1 MDIRKYYAID
11 GEKPLD
17 NIKPDG
23 GFFAIFRKAAVIGDS
38 LSSGE
43 MESLNTKGEKGY
55 HDYFEYSWGQFMARA
70 AGCEILNFSRGGMT
84 ASEYM
89 ESFGEA
95 NDFFNPDKACQAY
108 IIALGVND
116 LVNRRDEI
124 GTVNDIDMN
133 DYRNNAKTFAGYY
146 AQVIQKYREISPKSR
161 IFLMTMVPDGNND
174 EFKDVCIEAHRKLL
188 YELADMFEFTYVL
201 DFCEYAP
208 PHDAEFRRHFYLG
221 GHLNAMG
228 YLLTAQQVMTY
239 IDYIIRN
246 NYEDFAQTAFICKN
260 GEYNCEAKW

>member
-1 MDIRKYYAID
+1 MDINEYYSIP

-17 NIKPDG
+17 VIKPDG
-23 GFFAIFRKAAVIGDS
+23 GFFGIFRKVAVIGDS

-43 MESLNTKGEKGY
+43 MESLTPTGEKGY
-55 HDYFEYSWGQFMARA
+55 HDYFEYSWGQYMARA
-70 AGCEILNFSRGGMT
+70 AGCEVLNFSRGGMT

-95 NDFFNPDKACQAY
+95 NGFFDKEKACQAY
-108 IIALGVND
+108 VIALGVND
-116 LVNRRDEI
+116 ICNRHDEV
-124 GTVNDIDMN
+124 GTVADIDLN

-161 IFLMTMVPDGNND
+161 IFLMTMVPNGRRPDAA
-174 EFKDVCIEAHRKLL
+174 IEAHRKLL
-188 YELADMFEFTYVL
+188 YEIAKLFEFTYVL

-208 PHDAEFRRHFYLG
+208 PHDEEFRKHFYLG

-228 YLLTAQQVMTY
+228 YMLTARQVMSY
-239 IDYIIRN
+239 IDFIIRN
-246 NYEDFAQTAFICKN
+246 QYEDFAQTAFICKD
-260 GEYNCEAKW
+260 GSYNCEAKW

>member
-1 MDIRKYYAID
+1 MDIRKYYAIE

-17 NIKPDG
+17 TIKPDG
-23 GFFAIFRKAAVIGDS
+23 GFFAIFRKVAVIGDS

-43 MESLNTKGEKGY
+43 MESLTPDGEKGY

-70 AGCEILNFSRGGMT
+70 AGCEVLNFSRGGMT

-89 ESFGEA
+89 DSFGEA

-116 LVNRRDEI
+116 LINRGDEV
-124 GTVNDIDMN
+124 GTTADIDLS
-133 DYRNNAKTFAGYY
+133 DYRNNKKTFAGYY

-161 IFLMTMVPDGNND
+161 IFLMTMVPTEKGVTK
-174 EFKDVCIEAHRKLL
+174 EMEAHRKLL
-188 YELADMFEFTYVL
+188 YELAEMFDFTYVL

-208 PHDAEFRRHFYLG
+208 RHDAEFRRHFYLG
-221 GHLNAMG
+221 GHLNAAG

-239 IDYIIRN
+239 VDYIIRN
-246 NYEDFAQTAFICKN
+246 NYEDFAQTAFIGKN

>member
-1 MDIRKYYAID
+1 MDIRDYYPIP

-17 NIKPDG
+17 KIKPDG
-23 GFFAIFRKAAVIGDS
+23 GAFAIFRKVAVIGDS

-43 MESLNTKGEKGY
+43 MESLTPAGEKGY

-70 AGCEILNFSRGGMT
+70 AGTQVLNFSRGGMT

-95 NDFFNPDKACQAY
+95 NGFFDPEKACQAY

-116 LVNRRDEI
+116 LLNRGDEL
-124 GTVNDIDMN
+124 GSAADIDLA
-133 DYRNNAKTFAGYY
+133 DWRNNKKTFAGYY
-146 AQVIQKYREISPKSR
+146 AQVIQRYREISPKSR
-161 IFLMTMVPDGNND
+161 IFLMTMVPGGRGTD
-174 EFKDVCIEAHRKLL
+174 ERIEAHRKLL
-188 YELADMFEFTYVL
+188 YELAELFGFTYVL

-208 PHDAEFRRHFYLG
+208 PHDEEFRKHFYLG

-228 YLLTAQQVMTY
+228 YLLTAQQVMSY
-239 IDYIIRN
+239 IDFIIRN
-246 NYEDFAQTAFICKN
+246 HYEDFSQTAFIGKD
-260 GEYNCEAKW
+260 GPYNCSAKW

>member
-1 MDIRKYYAID
+1 MMDITKYYAIP

-17 NIKPDG
+17 TIKPDG
-23 GFFAIFRKAAVIGDS
+23 GAFAIFRKVAVIGDS

-43 MESLNTKGEKGY
+43 MESLTPDGSKGY

-70 AGCEILNFSRGGMT
+70 AGTEVLNFSRGGMT

-95 NDFFNPDKACQAY
+95 NHFFDPEKACQAY
-108 IIALGVND
+108 VIALGVND
-116 LVNRRDEI
+116 LCNRHDEI
-124 GTVNDIDMN
+124 GSTADIDLS
-133 DYRNNAKTFAGYY
+133 DYRNNKKTFAGYY

-161 IFLMTMVPDGNND
+161 IFLMTMVPGGKRPDD
-174 EFKDVCIEAHRKLL
+174 TILAHRDLL
-188 YELADMFEFTYVL
+188 YEIAKLFDFVYVL
-201 DFCEYAP
+201 DFCQYAP
-208 PHDAEFRRHFYLG
+208 PHDEEFRKHFYLG

-228 YLLTAQQVMTY
+228 YLLTAQQVMSY

-246 NYEDFAQTAFICKN
+246 QYEDFAQAAFIGKD
-260 GEYNCEAKW
+260 GSFNCSAKW

>member
-1 MDIRKYYAID
+1 MDITKYYAIKD
-11 GEKPLD
+11 EKPLD

-23 GFFAIFRKAAVIGDS
+23 GFFGIFRKVAIIGDS

-43 MESLNTKGEKGY
+43 MESLNEKGEKGY

-70 AGCEILNFSRGGMT
+70 AGCEVLNFSRGGMT

-89 ESFGEA
+89 DSFGEA
-95 NDFFNPDKACQAY
+95 NDFFNPEKACQAY

-116 LVNRRDEI
+116 LINRGDEI
-124 GTVNDIDMN
+124 GTIKDIDLS

-161 IFLMTMVPDGNND
+161 IFLMTMVPTENGARA
-174 EFKDVCIEAHRKLL
+174 EMIAHRKLL

-208 PHDAEFRRHFYLG
+208 IHDEEFRRHFYLG

-246 NYEDFAQTAFICKN
+246 NFEDFSQTAFICKD
-260 GEYNCEAKW
+260 GHYNCEAKW

>member
-1 MDIRKYYAID
+1 MDITKYYAID

-23 GFFAIFRKAAVIGDS
+23 GFFAIFRKVAVIGDS

-43 MESLNTKGEKGY
+43 MESLNQKGEKGY

-70 AGCEILNFSRGGMT
+70 AGCEVLNFSRGGMT
-84 ASEYM
+84 ASEYTD
-89 ESFGEA
+89 SFGEA
-95 NDFFNPDKACQAY
+95 NDFFNPEKACQAY

-116 LVNRRDEI
+116 LINRHDEI
-124 GTVNDIDMN
+124 GTVDDIDLN
-133 DYRNNAKTFAGYY
+133 DYRNNKKTFAGYY

-161 IFLMTMVPDGNND
+161 IFLMTMVPDGEGHNT
-174 EFKDVCIEAHRKLL
+174 ELMEAHRSLL
-188 YELADMFEFTYVL
+188 YELAEMFDFTYVL
-201 DFCEYAP
+201 DFFGYAP
-208 PHDAEFRRHFYLG
+208 PHDATFRSKFYLG

-228 YLLTAQQVMTY
+228 YLLTAQQVMSY

-246 NYEDFAQTAFICKN
+246 NPDDFTQTAFILK
-260 GEYNCEAKW
+260 GGPYNCEAKW

>member
-1 MDIRKYYAID
+1 MDITKYYAIKD
-11 GEKPLD
+11 EKPLD

-23 GFFAIFRKAAVIGDS
+23 GFFGIFRKAAVIGDS

-43 MESLNTKGEKGY
+43 MESLNEKGEKGY

-70 AGCEILNFSRGGMT
+70 AGCEVLNFSRGGMT

-89 ESFGEA
+89 DSFGEA
-95 NDFFNPDKACQAY
+95 NDFFNPEKACQAY
-108 IIALGVND
+108 IIALGIND
-116 LVNRRDEI
+116 LINRGDEI
-124 GTVNDIDMN
+124 GTVKDIDLS

-146 AQVIQKYREISPKSR
+146 AQVIQKYREVSPKSR
-161 IFLMTMVPDGNND
+161 IFLMTMVPTEKGASA
-174 EFKDVCIEAHRKLL
+174 EMLAHRKLL

-208 PHDAEFRRHFYLG
+208 PHDEEFRRHFYLG

-246 NYEDFAQTAFICKN
+246 NFEDFSQTAFICKD
-260 GEYNCEAKW
+260 GHYNCEAKW

>member
-1 MDIRKYYAID
+1 MDINEYYSRP

-17 NIKPDG
+17 VIKPDG
-23 GFFAIFRKAAVIGDS
+23 GFFAIFRKVAVIGDS

-43 MESLNTKGEKGY
+43 MESLNSKGEKGY

-70 AGCEILNFSRGGMT
+70 AGCEVLNFSRGGMT

-95 NDFFNPDKACQAY
+95 NGFFDQDKACQAY

-116 LVNRRDEI
+116 LCNRHDEI
-124 GTVNDIDMN
+124 GSVADIDMN
-133 DYRNNAKTFAGYY
+133 DYHNNKKTFAGYY
-146 AQVIQKYREISPKSR
+146 ASVIQKYREISPKSR
-161 IFLMTMVPDGNND
+161 IFLMTMVPN
-174 EFKDVCIEAHRKLL
+174 ERRASSEIEAHRKLL
-188 YELADMFEFTYVL
+188 YEIAEKFEFIYVL

-208 PHDAEFRRHFYLG
+208 PHDEKFRQNFYLG

-228 YLLTAQQVMTY
+228 YLITAQQVMSY

-246 NYEDFAQTAFICKN
+246 NNEDFAQTAFICKS
-260 GEYNCEAKW
+260 GEYNIGAKW

>member
-1 MDIRKYYAID
+1 MDIKKYYSIE

-23 GFFAIFRKAAVIGDS
+23 GFFGIFRKVAVVGDS

-43 MESLNTKGEKGY
+43 MESLNEKGGKGY

-70 AGCEILNFSRGGMT
+70 AGCEVLNFSRGGMT

-89 ESFGEA
+89 DSFADA
-95 NDFFNPDKACQAY
+95 NDFFNPEKACQAY

-116 LVNRRDEI
+116 LFNTDSDIEF
-124 GTVNDIDMN
+124 GTLEDIDLT
-133 DYRNNAKTFAGYY
+133 DYRNNKKTFIGYY
-146 AQVIQKYREISPKSR
+146 AQIIQKYREISPKSR
-161 IFLMTMVPDGNND
+161 IFLMTMVPEREEIREDIL
-174 EFKDVCIEAHRKLL
+174 KHRKFL
-188 YELADMFEFTYVL
+188 YQLSEMFDFVYVL

-208 PHDAEFRRHFYLG
+208 RYDEEFHKHFYVG

-228 YLLTAQQVMTY
+228 YMLTAQMVMTY
-239 IDYIIRN
+239 IDFIIRN
-246 NYEDFAQTAFICKN
+246 KYEDFAQVAFIGK
-260 GEYNCEAKW
+260 GGPFNCQYKW

>member
-1 MDIRKYYAID
+1 MDITKYYAIP

-17 NIKPDG
+17 VIKPDG
-23 GFFAIFRKAAVIGDS
+23 GFFAIFRKVAVVGDS

-43 MESLNTKGEKGY
+43 MESLKPNGEKGY

-70 AGCEILNFSRGGMT
+70 AGCEVLNFSRGGMT

-95 NDFFNPDKACQAY
+95 NGFFDKDKACQAY

-116 LVNRRDEI
+116 ILNRHDEV
-124 GTVNDIDMN
+124 GSVRDIDLN
-133 DYRNNAKTFAGYY
+133 DYRNNKKTFAGYY
-146 AQVIQKYREISPKSR
+146 ASVIQKYREISPKSR
-161 IFLMTMVPDGNND
+161 IFLMTMVPND
-174 EFKDVCIEAHRKLL
+174 KRAGEGIEAHRKLL
-188 YELADMFEFTYVL
+188 YDIAKLFDFVYVL

-208 PHDAEFRRHFYLG
+208 PHDEEFRKHFYLG

-228 YLLTAQQVMTY
+228 YLLTAQQVMSY

-246 NYEDFAQTAFICKN
+246 NYEDFSQTAFIGKD
-260 GEYNCEAKW
+260 GSYNCEAKW

>member
-1 MDIRKYYAID
+1 MDITKYYAIP

-17 NIKPDG
+17 TIKPDG
-23 GFFAIFRKAAVIGDS
+23 GFFSIFRRAAVIGDS

-43 MESLNTKGEKGY
+43 MESLTTDGVKGY

-70 AGCEILNFSRGGMT
+70 AGNEVLNFSRGGMT

-89 ESFGEA
+89 QSFGEA
-95 NDFFNPDKACQAY
+95 NNFFDKEKACQCY

-116 LVNRRDEI
+116 LCNRGDEI
-124 GTVNDIDMN
+124 GTTADIDLT
-133 DYRNNAKTFAGYY
+133 DYRNNADTFAGWY
-146 AQVIQKYREISPKSR
+146 ARVIQKYREISPKSR
-161 IFLMTMVPDGNND
+161 IFLMTMVPN
-174 EFKDVCIEAHRKLL
+174 ERRASETIEAHRKLL
-188 YELADMFEFTYVL
+188 YEIAAMFDFCYVL

-208 PHDAEFRRHFYLG
+208 PHDETFRKHFYLG

-228 YLLTAQQVMTY
+228 YQLTAQQVMSY

-246 NYEDFAQTAFICKN
+246 NYEDFIQTAFIGKS
-260 GEYNCEAKW
+260 GEYNCGAKW

>member
-1 MDIRKYYAID
+1 MDITKYYAIP

-17 NIKPDG
+17 VIKPDG
-23 GFFAIFRKAAVIGDS
+23 GFFAIFRKAAVVGDS

-43 MESLNTKGEKGY
+43 MESLKPNGEKGY

-70 AGCEILNFSRGGMT
+70 AGCEVLNFSRGGMT

-95 NDFFNPDKACQAY
+95 NGFFDKDKACQAY

-116 LVNRRDEI
+116 ILNRHDEV
-124 GTVNDIDMN
+124 GSVEDIDLN
-133 DYRNNAKTFAGYY
+133 DYRNNKKTFAGYY
-146 AQVIQKYREISPKSR
+146 ASVIQKYREISPKSR
-161 IFLMTMVPDGNND
+161 IFLMTMVPND
-174 EFKDVCIEAHRKLL
+174 KRAGEGIEAHRKLL
-188 YELADMFEFTYVL
+188 YDIAKLFEFVYVL

-208 PHDAEFRRHFYLG
+208 PHDEEFRKHFYLG

-228 YLLTAQQVMTY
+228 YLLTAQQVMSY

-246 NYEDFAQTAFICKN
+246 NYEDFSQTAFIGKD
-260 GEYNCEAKW
+260 GSYNCEAKW